1 MDELVEPEDLKTLVA
16 DYLRSLSLTS
26 SHLNGIVNFYT
37 EIRQQAASRLVD
49 GTGHKPHYRCHIPFL
64 SPDVVVFL
72 QLRCMRI

>member
-49 GTGHKPHYRCHIPFL
+49 GTGHKPHYRCHTPFL
-64 SPDVVVFL
+64 SADVFNFS
-72 QLRCMRI
+72 QFRCMCI